1 MTGGRGDGATF
12 TRSSLTLLAYGGAAI
27 FGVAVTSL
35 GPAMPLLRAEL
46 HISRAVAGLHIT
58 ALAAAAVTLGFA
70 TDRVARRWGRRNLL
84 WLGGMSMSAGGLGI
98 ALGHHA
104 AVTIAAA
111 TLIGSGGTFAL
122 AAARSALADEHGGA
136 RTVALAEADASW
148 AAGAIVSGLLIGA
161 VVGAG
166 FSWRLVFPLPTVLW
180 LALFARAHRLRFPPA
195 TATAHVAPASRRRLV
210 TLPRTYWIYWSA
222 LLPSGAAEWCITV
235 WAAGFLVDEAK
246 LGEGTASLVVTVYF
260 VAMFLGRFTGSR
272 LARRI
277 SAQSVLAGAFFV
289 AVVGTL
295 SFWLSRPIGV
305 RVVALFVTGLGV
317 SLLFPMILSLAMG
330 AAEGSTDAAAARVST
345 AAGAAMLVAPVTLGW
360 VADQIGINKAF
371 ALVPMLLV
379 IGAALATVGSA
390 VLRRVDPLPTR

>member
-1 MTGGRGDGATF
+1 
-12 TRSSLTLLAYGGAAI
+12 
-27 FGVAVTSL
+27 
-35 GPAMPLLRAEL
+35 
-46 HISRAVAGLHIT
+46 
-58 ALAAAAVTLGFA
+58 
-70 TDRVARRWGRRNLL
+70 
-84 WLGGMSMSAGGLGI
+84 
-98 ALGHHA
+98 
-104 AVTIAAA
+104 
-111 TLIGSGGTFAL
+111 
-122 AAARSALADEHGGA
+122 
-136 RTVALAEADASW
+136 
-148 AAGAIVSGLLIGA
+148 
-161 VVGAG
+161 
-166 FSWRLVFPLPTVLW
+166 
-180 LALFARAHRLRFPPA
+180 
-195 TATAHVAPASRRRLV
+195 
-210 TLPRTYWIYWSA
+210 
-222 LLPSGAAEWCITV
+222 V